1 MHTQT
6 HIQQVECTQYFREAD
21 SEANRAE
28 YDDPNMTE
36 GLVPLIEAVADML
49 VRCDRQE
56 CMSRSVQQRAV
67 ADSLLQQ
74 HLLTE
79 MPDFDYLWGIADMFK
94 VYL

>member
-1 MHTQT
+1 
-6 HIQQVECTQYFREAD
+6 
-21 SEANRAE
+21 
-28 YDDPNMTE
+28 
-36 GLVPLIEAVADML
+36 VPLIEAVADML

-67 ADSLLQQ
+67 ADALLQQ

-94 VYL
+94 VSLSCTLPCLDCVRGLYGATSLVF